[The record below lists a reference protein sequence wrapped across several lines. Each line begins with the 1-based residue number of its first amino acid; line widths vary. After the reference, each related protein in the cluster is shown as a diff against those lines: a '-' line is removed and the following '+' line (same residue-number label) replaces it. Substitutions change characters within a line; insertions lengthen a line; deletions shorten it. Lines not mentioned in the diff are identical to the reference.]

1 MVVCRCKILNVP
13 SSLGTLV
20 KHLPLSKPKT
30 SFPPPQTLSFNSQTS
45 AAIRSSSSFE
55 TLTSRQK
62 DQVRLYVDALL
73 QWNQKMN
80 LTAVKEVSEVMD
92 RHIEDSLAIIPPIQN
107 SYVSSCN
114 DSFDNLRIVDVGTG
128 AGLPGLVLA
137 IACPGWA
144 VTLVESVNKR
154 CLFLEHVVNLTGLSN
169 VQVVRERAECIA
181 QLYFLMTVVIGQNL
195 GQDIGFREK
204 FDVAVAR
211 AVAEM
216 RVLAEYCLP
225 LVRVGGLFVAAK
237 GHDPK
242 EEVRNAERAIK
253 LLGASIL
260 QLRSGDAKI
269 WCLCQDF
276 GGGLSRCGIT
286 QPTWTENC
294 YHLLKKSPHSKKIST
309 WSRYTDKSATL
320 IIRVSVLLSA
330 LLCNA
335 SCTSKCKKCKGVHF
349 PVKQLTWHRDMDNTV
364 PQLGEGT

>member
-20 KHLPLSKPKT
+20 KHLPLSKPKP

-169 VQVVRERAECIA
+169 VHVVRERAE
-181 QLYFLMTVVIGQNL
+181 NL

-260 QLRSGDAKI
+260 QLRSVE
-269 WCLCQDF
+269 
-276 GGGLSRCGIT
+276 S
-286 QPTWTENC
+286 
-294 YHLLKKSPHSKKIST
+294 HSPHGRRT
-309 WSRYTDKSATL
+309 A
-320 IIRVSVLLSA
+320 IICLKNHPTPR
-330 LLCNA
+330 
-335 SCTSKCKKCKGVHF
+335 KYPRGPGKKCKGVHF